1 MSDAPIDPGAL
12 NRRLVLEAPVESADG
27 AGGVTR
33 SYSAVATLWAAV
45 EPVAARGLLLE
56 GNDFADA
63 LDRVDGERSQLAG
76 RLARGESALVPAG
89 VGAYRVEADEEPVLL
104 IKTELPPYAD

>member
-1 MSDAPIDPGAL
+1 MVTPRPVRAGVLRSVSDEHFRIEH
-12 NRRLVLEAPVESADG
+12 LVPTLGAPVE
-27 AGGVTR
+27 VP
-33 SYSAVATLWAAV
+33 ATPPHTLNAISGTV
-45 EPVAARGLLLE
+45 SIR
-56 GNDFADA
+56 
-63 LDRVDGERSQLAG
+63 RTSGELAG